1 MVGGS
6 MSSKAPAPFG
16 LASATALI
24 VANMIGT
31 GVFTSL
37 GFQVAG
43 TQSGF
48 ALLAL
53 WAVGGLLSLAG
64 ALCYAELGAM
74 LPHSGGEYV
83 YLSRAWSPTLGF
95 VGGFVSI
102 TAGFAGPVA
111 FRLWPAR
118 SGYWC
123 WSEASNSSMH
133 AGRPCFNWPR
143 LPSRWP

>member
-1 MVGGS
+1 

-37 GFQVAG
+37 GFQVVG

-64 ALCYAELGAM
+64 ALCYPGLLYPSDAADD
-74 LPHSGGEYV
+74 
-83 YLSRAWSPTLGF
+83 PTR
-95 VGGFVSI
+95 V
-102 TAGFAGPVA
+102 
-111 FRLWPAR
+111 
-118 SGYWC
+118 
-123 WSEASNSSMH
+123 
-133 AGRPCFNWPR
+133 
-143 LPSRWP
+143 

>member
-37 GFQVAG
+37 GFQVLG

-53 WAVGGLLSLAG
+53 WAVGGLLLSAGSLCLAH
-64 ALCYAELGAM
+64 
-74 LPHSGGEYV
+74 P
-83 YLSRAWSPTLGF
+83 
-95 VGGFVSI
+95 
-102 TAGFAGPVA
+102 
-111 FRLWPAR
+111 
-118 SGYWC
+118 
-123 WSEASNSSMH
+123 
-133 AGRPCFNWPR
+133 
-143 LPSRWP
+143 

>member
-1 MVGGS
+1 

-43 TQSGF
+43 TKSGF

-74 LPHSGGEYV
+74 LPRSGGEYV

-102 TAGFAGPVA
+102 TAGFAVGTGIVAHPVMSIVPL
-111 FRLWPAR
+111 RNR
-118 SGYWC
+118 RC
-123 WSEASNSSMH
+123 VEM
-133 AGRPCFNWPR
+133 R
-143 LPSRWP
+143 